1 MWCGEGLE
9 TEEAERAQRER
20 CASYKASWSWGL
32 ARFPVQEHFS
42 KQSVEKKKRQT
53 IGTSRRRVASG
64 GYVCDIHYCQQR
76 CLVLFL
82 VTRVI
87 LTPYFLLEQANLGVI
102 CGALHHMLPIQ

>member
-1 MWCGEGLE
+1 MGRRQRKQRGPR
-9 TEEAERAQRER
+9 EES
-20 CASYKASWSWGL
+20 CAAYKASWSWGL

-42 KQSVEKKKRQT
+42 NQSVEKKKRKIT
-53 IGTSRRRVASG
+53 GTNRRRMASG
-64 GYVCDIHYCQQR
+64 GCVCDIHYCQQ
-76 CLVLFL
+76 CFLGLFL